1 VSVRAWR
8 ITMEEH
14 AATAFTGEGAAAYG
28 GRWNGQDVRVVY
40 LAGSAALAVLE
51 SLVHLELDDLYKE
64 FVLIEVTFEESLV
77 ETVDVVALPP
87 DWQASPPPPDLQRI
101 GDEWVSA
108 ARSAVLRVPSVLVE
122 DEWNYVLN
130 PSHPDYTQIVLGR
143 SRPLQFDPRLIE

>member
-1 VSVRAWR
+1 MSVRAWR

-28 GRWNGQDVRVVY
+28 GRWNSQEVRVIY
-40 LAGSAALAVLE
+40 LAGSAALAALE
-51 SLVHLELDDLYKE
+51 SLVHLEIDDLYKE

-77 ETVDVVALPP
+77 ETVDVAALPP
-87 DWQASPPPPDLQRI
+87 DWQASPSPPGLQRI

-122 DEWNYVLN
+122 DEWIYVLN
-130 PSHPDYTQIVLGR
+130 PSHLEFGKITIGR
-143 SRPLQFDPRLIE
+143 LRPFQFDSRLIK